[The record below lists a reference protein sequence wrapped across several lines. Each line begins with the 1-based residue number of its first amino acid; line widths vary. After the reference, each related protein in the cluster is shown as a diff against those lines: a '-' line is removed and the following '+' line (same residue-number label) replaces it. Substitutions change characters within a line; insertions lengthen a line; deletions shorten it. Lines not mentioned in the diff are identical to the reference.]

1 MVYFMVWKIWHMQ
14 LDCTPHYGVFYGL
27 ENMVHAIRLYT
38 TLWCMLWSGKYGTCN
53 QIVHHIM
60 VNFMVWK
67 IWYMQLDCTPHYGEF
82 CGLENMVH
90 AIRLYITLW
99 CILWSGK
106 YGTCN

>member
-1 MVYFMVWKIWHMQ
+1 VYLMVWKIWYMQ

-38 TLWCMLWSGKYGTCN
+38 TLC
-53 QIVHHIM
+53 
-60 VNFMVWK
+60 
-67 IWYMQLDCTPHYGEF
+67 
-82 CGLENMVH
+82 
-90 AIRLYITLW
+90 